1 MTCVLFPGRRPEFPQ
16 SIKHTNGEYRLGQGS
31 GIQIQ
36 IGGRQRVGGGIWHS
50 LTFGVAYS
58 KLPPAADASA
68 GASESL
74 PQAAP
79 PRQPAAGIP
88 PSRPAPPPPA
98 VRTGAASLPSAAR
111 PPSPEGPR
119 SSRAGPPPPPPA
131 ASPRPARPPSP
142 ARGSDSRRWRRLR
155 SGRRSLR
162 GRRGGGHDALPV
174 AAVVVE
180 DAADDQHGAAVAA
193 ERHRRGCQRR
203 GSVGV
208 PGHADSHLTM
218 VKWKL
223 EGPWSNGNR
232 VAPGGP
238 AYLPPPGGHRAAVR
252 SADAC
257 LSGFGFRRR
266 GLRWPPKTRGLR
278 RLDCAEHAFA
288 AGSAVMGI
296 RVPASE
302 TTRAPDAPAPGAR
315 VGCR

>member
-1 MTCVLFPGRRPEFPQ
+1 MTCVLFPGRRPEFPH
-16 SIKHTNGEYRLGQGS
+16 SIKHTNGVYRLGQGS

-50 LTFGVAYS
+50 LTFGVAYP

-119 SSRAGPPPPPPA
+119 SSRAGPPPPPA

-174 AAVVVE
+174 AAVAVE

-278 RLDCAEHAFA
+278 RLDCAEHAIA